1 MERIEEGETG
11 MIARIVG
18 TVILSAIVFVV
29 VSLLVSQGVQWAT
42 DGRANGA
49 LIGIIC
55 GAAAAFTVGAV
66 GTMVGRSGR

>member
-1 MERIEEGETG
+1 

-29 VSLLVSQGVQWAT
+29 VSLLVSQGVQWAS
-42 DGRANGA
+42 DGRASGA

-55 GAAAAFTVGAV
+55 GTGAAFTVGAV
-66 GTMVGRSGR
+66 GIALRRSGR

>member
-55 GAAAAFTVGAV
+55 GAAAFTVGAV
-66 GTMVGRSGR
+66 GIALRRSGR